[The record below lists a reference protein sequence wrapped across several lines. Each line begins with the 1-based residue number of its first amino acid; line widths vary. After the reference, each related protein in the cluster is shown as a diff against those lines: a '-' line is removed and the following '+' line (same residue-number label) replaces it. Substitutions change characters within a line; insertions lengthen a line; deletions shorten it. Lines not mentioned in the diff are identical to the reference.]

1 MRGGAFILALA
12 LVAVM
17 ATGACAALTMAIPDF
32 KPNGVETHLGTAV
45 GEVLRTRLASVSG
58 LSLVVVDK
66 NHRIQ
71 VGGEQRM
78 GMSGLVD
85 PATAAAVGKAVGARY
100 VLIGS
105 VNGLGGEI
113 SLESRLVDVETGSVI
128 QSFSVSSDTGTEGV
142 LEAAGYLADDVKAAL
157 VGSS

>member
-1 MRGGAFILALA
+1 MRSFRVLLSLA
-12 LVAVM
+12 LVVAM
-17 ATGACAALTMAIPDF
+17 STGAWAVLPMAIPDF
-32 KPNGVETHLGTAV
+32 KVNGVEPHLGAAV
-45 GEVLRTRLASVSG
+45 GEVLRTKLASVSG

-71 VGGEQRM
+71 AGGEQRI
-78 GMSGLVD
+78 GASGLVD

-100 VLIGS
+100 ILIGS

-113 SLESRLVDVETGSVI
+113 SLESRLVDVDTGSVV
-128 QSFSVSSDTGTEGV
+128 QSFSVSSDTGDEGV
-142 LEAAGYLADDVKAAL
+142 FEAAEYLADDVKAAL

>member
-1 MRGGAFILALA
+1 MRSFRVLLSLT
-12 LVAVM
+12 LVVAM
-17 ATGACAALTMAIPDF
+17 TTGAWAVLPMAIPDF
-32 KPNGVETHLGTAV
+32 KVNGVEPHLGAAV
-45 GEVLRTRLASVSG
+45 GEVLRTKLASVSG

-71 VGGEQRM
+71 AGSEQRI
-78 GMSGLVD
+78 GSSGLVD

-100 VLIGS
+100 ILIGS

-113 SLESRLVDVETGSVI
+113 SLESRLVDVDTGSVV
-128 QSFSVSSDTGTEGV
+128 QSFSVSSDTGDEGV
-142 LEAAGYLADDVKAAL
+142 FEAAKYLADDVKAAL